1 MASIDN
7 IILRSANP
15 FDNISSVNFWHEQQ
29 QPEPVVDSIHQE
41 AITTIEATLDQVAQD
56 HRTRT
61 LILDGDGGSG
71 KTYLLGR
78 LKKAF
83 NHKAF
88 FAYIPPFPQ
97 SDHIWRHIL
106 RYTVDSLVQV
116 PDGQE
121 DSQLVLWLNSVLT
134 GLKQRSLKERI
145 AKDDV
150 FDFVRSDRQKFI
162 RQLKSIYKKAGIY
175 NADHFFGVLHDLTD
189 PDLYDLACE
198 WLRGDSLSEE
208 SLKELK
214 VKSPIEEELDAR
226 EIIAN
231 FGRIAGNTQPIVL
244 CFDQLDSISEFPDGS
259 KGFPI
264 LFNINTK
271 IHGEDKNFFIIIS
284 VPTDTWKKNESQID
298 LTHKARINKK
308 VDLKPITLEQAES
321 LLASRLY
328 SIHHQA
334 NPKPTSSL
342 YPLTFQYLEDEFPG
356 SKTNPR
362 NSLILGR
369 DIFQEYKQWLFTGAK
384 QPFSPSKSTKPK
396 TDDKLEF
403 IAAFKLKWREELTK
417 TQHRISKIRHL
428 SSPELIQ
435 MLQEALAALQMEKI
449 KSPLL
454 IGTKFASYSL
464 SYQLPG
470 KSQQL
475 GVVWAED
482 SNMTTFFHIME
493 ACGKEIKRNPSLT
506 LSLIRAE
513 ANGNSNNKGYKR
525 YTEIFTG
532 SRHHR
537 LTPELSSV
545 HYLATYYNLVK
556 DAREGDLVI
565 GGRNLGFKNLQT
577 LVRELKI
584 LQDCSLLEK
593 LGIFSNSSQTA
604 TFNKPS
610 DVTVV
615 KSNNKSIVTEKKSSE
630 TQPKIKPER
639 VKPDQELIEAKEFF
653 LNSIQMQQV
662 MGKQHL
668 TQNVFSQFPK
678 VDLSQIEKMIQQLC
692 QEQHIQIVG
701 SPGKPEE
708 QLICLVPK

>member
-1 MASIDN
+1 MASIDD

-29 QPEPVVDSIHQE
+29 QPEPAVDSIHQE

-106 RYTVDSLVQV
+106 RYTVDSLIQV

-121 DSQLVLWLNSVLT
+121 DSQLLLWLNSVLR
-134 GLKQRSLKERI
+134 GLKQRSLTDRI
-145 AKDDV
+145 ARDDV
-150 FDFVRSDRQKFI
+150 FNFVRSDRQKFI
-162 RQLKSIYKKAGIY
+162 RQLKSIYKKVGIY
-175 NADHFFGVLHDLTD
+175 NADYFFGVLHDLIN
-189 PDLYDLACE
+189 PELYDLACE

-214 VKSPIEEELDAR
+214 VKSPIEEEIDAR
-226 EIIAN
+226 EILAN
-231 FGRIAGNTQPIVL
+231 FGRIAGDTQPIVL
-244 CFDQLDSISEFPDGS
+244 CFDQLESIAHLPDDSIDLQT
-259 KGFPI
+259 

-271 IHGEDKNFFIIIS
+271 IHGEDKNFLIIIS
-284 VPTDTWKKNESQID
+284 ISTNTWKKNESEID
-298 LTHKARINKK
+298 LTHKARLNKK
-308 VDLKPITLEQAES
+308 VELKPIILEQAEA
-321 LLASRLY
+321 LLSSRLY
-328 SIHHQA
+328 SLHSQA
-334 NPKPTSSL
+334 SPKPKSSL

-356 SKTNPR
+356 AKANVR
-362 NSLILGR
+362 ESLILGR
-369 DIFQEYKQWLFTGAK
+369 DIFKEYKKWLLAGAK
-384 QPFSPSKSTKPK
+384 QPFTLSKSTIPQI
-396 TDDKLEF
+396 DDNSEF
-403 IAAFKLKWREELTK
+403 IAAFKLKWREEFTK
-417 TQHRISKIRHL
+417 TQHRISKIRYL

-435 MLQEALAALQMEKI
+435 MLQEALAALQMDKI
-449 KSPLL
+449 KNPLL
-454 IGTKFASYSL
+454 TGTKFASYSL
-464 SYQLPG
+464 NYQLPR

-482 SNMTTFFHIME
+482 SNMTTFFHVME

-506 LSLIRAE
+506 LTLIRAE
-513 ANGNSNNKGYKR
+513 GNGNSKNKGYKL

-532 SRHHR
+532 YRNHH
-537 LTPELSSV
+537 LTPDLSSV
-545 HYLATYYNLVK
+545 HYLATYYSLVK

-565 GGRNLGFKNLQT
+565 GGRNLEYKNLQT
-577 LVRELKI
+577 LVSELEI
-584 LQDCSLLEK
+584 LQNCSLLEK
-593 LGIFSNSSQTA
+593 LGIFSNSSQTSSSD
-604 TFNKPS
+604 NPS
-610 DVTVV
+610 VV
-615 KSNNKSIVTEKKSSE
+615 KSNNKSVVTENKSSE
-630 TQPKIKPER
+630 NKPEF
-639 VKPDQELIEAKEFF
+639 VKSDKELMEAKEFF
-653 LNSIQMQQV
+653 LNSIKMQQV

-668 TQNVFSQFPK
+668 TQNIFSQFPK
-678 VDLSQIEKMIQQLC
+678 VELSQIEKMIQQLC
-692 QEQHIQIVG
+692 QEKQVQIVG

-708 QLICLVPK
+708 QLICLVPE